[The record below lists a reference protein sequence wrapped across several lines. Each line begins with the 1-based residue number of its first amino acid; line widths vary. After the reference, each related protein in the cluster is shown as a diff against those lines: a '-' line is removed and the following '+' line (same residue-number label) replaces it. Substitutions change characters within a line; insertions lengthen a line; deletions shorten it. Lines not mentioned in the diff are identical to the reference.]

1 MKKEYKIKQLDIT
14 DCGAACLASICMYN
28 GLKISIGRIRQYA
41 YTDKTGTTVKGMIE
55 ACTRLGLTG
64 KGVMAEPE
72 ALDIVSTPVIAHVIV
87 RNVLT
92 HFVVIYKTTKTGVTI
107 MDPADG
113 EYHTMTRDEFRK
125 IWTGVLILVEKSSEF
140 VPGNQTVSKWSRLLA
155 VMRPH
160 KTLMIQAL
168 FGAVITTILG
178 LSTSIYIGKITDYV
192 LVYGNKNLLNM
203 MSIIMIGILLVQL
216 FISVIRD
223 RILLYTG
230 QKIDTDLILGYYQ
243 HLLHLPQNFFDSMRV
258 GEIVSRITDAAK
270 IRVFINQTALALIL
284 NVLTII
290 VALAVM
296 LFYSWELTLVVFAT
310 APLFYLSYY
319 IYNKVNKRYQRKTME
334 TAADLQSQL
343 VESLNSIKTVKRFGL
358 EDYSNIKT
366 EMRYV
371 RMLKNIF
378 KVSSAGI
385 YVNTG
390 NTMVSSGVTIA
401 ILWFGSTLVIDNTL
415 TPGTLLM
422 FYSLI
427 NYVIS
432 PVASL
437 VSSNSEIQDA
447 MIAADRLFQIMDL
460 EKEENTNNK
469 IELTDNIDGDIIFKN
484 VCFRYGAKRDLFK
497 DFNLTISR
505 GKTTAIVGRS
515 GSGKTTLSSLLLNI
529 YPVNEGTISIGDNNI
544 DLFSNE
550 SLRRC
555 ISIVP
560 QSVELFAGT
569 FMENIA
575 VGDFHP
581 NVEKIHSIIKLLG
594 LEELINTQPE
604 GLNTYISEQGTSLS
618 GGERQRIAIARS
630 LYKEPRILVLD
641 EATSSLDSI
650 SERYVKAALD
660 SERSKGTTVII
671 IAHRL
676 STIKAADTIVVLDN
690 GKVAETGTHTELLS
704 NEKEYYNLWKE
715 QYDRY

>member
-1 MKKEYKIKQLDIT
+1 MRKEYKIKQLDIT
-14 DCGAACLASICMYN
+14 DCGAACLASVCMYN

-55 ACTRLGLTG
+55 ACARLGLTG
-64 KGVMAEPE
+64 KGVMAEME
-72 ALDIVSTPVIAHVIV
+72 ALDIVSIPVIAHVIV

-92 HFVVIYKTTKTGVTI
+92 HFVVIYKITKDKVTI

-113 EYHTMTRDEFRK
+113 EYHTMTKEEFRK
-125 IWTGVLILVEKSSEF
+125 IWTGVLILVEKSAEF
-140 VPGNQTVSKWSRLLA
+140 VPGNRTVSKWSRLFT
-155 VMRPH
+155 VIKPH
-160 KTLMIQAL
+160 KKLMIQAL
-168 FGAVITTILG
+168 FGAVITTVLG

-192 LVYGNKNLLNM
+192 LVYGNKNLLNLM
-203 MSIIMIGILLVQL
+203 GIIMIAILFVQA
-216 FISVIRD
+216 FISIIRD
-223 RILLYTG
+223 KVLLYTG

-243 HLLHLPQNFFDSMRV
+243 HLLHLPQSFFDSMRV

-270 IRVFINQTALALIL
+270 IRVFINQTALSLIL

-296 LFYSWELTLVVFAT
+296 VFYSWKLTLFVLAAT
-310 APLFYLSYY
+310 PLFYLSYY
-319 IYNKVNKRYQRKTME
+319 IYNKVNKKFQRKTME
-334 TAADLQSQL
+334 SAADLQSQL

-358 EDYSNIKT
+358 EDYSNAKT

-378 KVSSAGI
+378 KVSSTAI
-385 YVNTG
+385 YINNG
-390 NTMVSSGVTIA
+390 NSLVSSGVTVA
-401 ILWFGSTLVIDNTL
+401 VLWFGSTLVIDNSL

-427 NYVIS
+427 NYVIT

-460 EKEENTNNK
+460 EKEETTAAK
-469 IELTDNIDGDIIFKN
+469 IELSENIDGDITFKN
-484 VCFRYGAKRDLFK
+484 VRFRYGAKRDLFN
-497 DFNLTISR
+497 DFNLTIR
-505 GKTTAIVGRS
+505 KGTTTAIVGRS

-529 YPVNEGTISIGDNNI
+529 YSVNEGVITIGDNNI
-544 DLFSNE
+544 ELYSNE
-550 SLRRC
+550 SLRKY

-581 NVEKIHSIIKLLG
+581 NVEKIQSIIKLLG

-604 GLNTYISEQGTSLS
+604 GLNSYISEQGTSLS

-630 LYKEPRILVLD
+630 LYKDPKILVLD

-650 SERYVKAALD
+650 SERYVKTTLE
-660 SERSKGTTVII
+660 SEKEKGTTII
-671 IAHRL
+671 VIAHRL
-676 STIKAADTIVVLDN
+676 STIKSADTIVVLDN
-690 GKVAETGTHTELLS
+690 GKVAESGSHAELLS
-704 NEKEYYNLWKE
+704 NKKEYYGLWKE
-715 QYDRY
+715 QYDQY